1 MKEKIKKVGIF
12 TINDDGNFGNR
23 LQNYAVQEILKKYN
37 MQVTTIRKNN
47 LIGRIKSKL
56 KTSIK
61 KVLSQNKYKR
71 QVNFCRFNKNIKFKY
86 YKKDKDLEK
95 INKQYNYFIAGSD
108 QIWNPNFGRMSDID
122 FLTFADNKKRISFSA
137 SFGVEK
143 LPDNLEIFYKERL
156 QNFKSISVREDAG
169 KEIVKSLT
177 KREDI
182 EVLIDPTMLLEA
194 KEWDKVAK
202 VPKKVPKKKYILN
215 YFLGNI
221 SDERKNEIDSIAK
234 ENNCEIINILE
245 INDPYYC
252 SGPSE
257 FLYLEKNAF
266 LICTDS
272 FHSSVFAIIYN
283 RPFIIFEREDK
294 NVKMN
299 SRIKTLIRKF
309 KLKDRE
315 FNYKI
320 TDENLKHDYTEAYQI
335 LDNEREKSIEFLK
348 KALEIKK

>member
-1 MKEKIKKVGIF
+1 MPIIKKEF
-12 TINDDGNFGNR
+12 LF
-23 LQNYAVQEILKKYN
+23 LQ
-37 MQVTTIRKNN
+37 
-47 LIGRIKSKL
+47 
-56 KTSIK
+56 
-61 KVLSQNKYKR
+61 VL
-71 QVNFCRFNKNIKFKY
+71 
-86 YKKDKDLEK
+86 
-95 INKQYNYFIAGSD
+95 
-108 QIWNPNFGRMSDID
+108 
-122 FLTFADNKKRISFSA
+122 
-137 SFGVEK
+137 GVEK

-169 KEIVKSLT
+169 KEIVKNLT

-194 KEWDKVAK
+194 KEWDKVA
-202 VPKKVPKKKYILN
+202 KVPKKKYILN

-299 SRIKTLIRKF
+299 SRIETLIKKF

-320 TDENLKHDYTEAYQI
+320 TDENLKHDYTDAYQI
-335 LDNEREKSIEFLK
+335 LYDERKKSIEFLK
-348 KALEIKK
+348 KALEIKE

>member
-1 MKEKIKKVGIF
+1 M
-12 TINDDGNFGNR
+12 
-23 LQNYAVQEILKKYN
+23 
-37 MQVTTIRKNN
+37 
-47 LIGRIKSKL
+47 
-56 KTSIK
+56 
-61 KVLSQNKYKR
+61 
-71 QVNFCRFNKNIKFKY
+71 
-86 YKKDKDLEK
+86 
-95 INKQYNYFIAGSD
+95 
-108 QIWNPNFGRMSDID
+108 
-122 FLTFADNKKRISFSA
+122 
-137 SFGVEK
+137 GVEK

-169 KEIVKSLT
+169 KEIVKNLT

-194 KEWDKVAK
+194 KEWDKVA
-202 VPKKVPKKKYILN
+202 KVPKKKYILN

-299 SRIKTLIRKF
+299 SRIETLIKKF

-320 TDENLKHDYTEAYQI
+320 TDENLKHDYTDAYQI
-335 LDNEREKSIEFLK
+335 LYDERKKSIEFLK
-348 KALEIKK
+348 KALEIKE